1 MIEIVARLF
10 GPLTSL
16 VSGALELFHSIGA
29 PWWLSIV
36 LLTVSVR
43 AVLFP
48 LTIRQANNIRSMQA
62 LKPEMDEIRSKYKND
77 RQKQQEALTD
87 LYRERRVNPLAGF
100 LPVLVQMPVFICIF
114 HLVQEVSPLFYRF
127 TSTISS
133 DS

>member
-114 HLVQEVSPLFYRF
+114 LLVQEVSPLFYRF